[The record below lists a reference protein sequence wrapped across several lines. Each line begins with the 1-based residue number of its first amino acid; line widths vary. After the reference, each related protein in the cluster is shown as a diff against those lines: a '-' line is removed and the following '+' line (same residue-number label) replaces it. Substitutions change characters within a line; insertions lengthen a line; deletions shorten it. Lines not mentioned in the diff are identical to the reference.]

1 MYSMGFLCVC
11 IIQIILQFDILLT
24 FLSNLVHHNPMN
36 AKIDS
41 GTPPNKQQIN
51 VKQKSKKES
60 IVNRLTCA
68 TLEGVNAQV
77 IEVEATFTKGLPG
90 FAVVGLASSDIQEAK
105 ERTKSALLT
114 NDFVFPP
121 LKITVNLSPSDL
133 KKSGTHLDLAMAL
146 LIAMHKTVVEEEGL
160 FVFGE
165 LGLDGRV
172 KTSSML
178 FPLVLSLKEQ
188 GLIKR
193 AIVPKESIAYLS
205 HISGVDFIAV
215 ESLSEAIEILKSK
228 NFKANVQAFSYES
241 ESFMVKETPY
251 YFERKYESDFLDVK
265 GQSVAKRASLIA
277 AAGMHNFLMEGNPGC
292 GKSMIAK
299 RIKDILPPLF
309 EEEILSIA
317 KHQFL
322 DGVTPNFSALRP
334 IRSPHHTATSA
345 SIFGGGSS
353 VAKIGEVALAHK
365 GILFFDE
372 LPHFSK
378 AVLEALREP
387 LQDKKV
393 HIARVNAKIEYE
405 ADIMFVAAQNP
416 CPCGNLLSKSKSCRC
431 SEVEIKRYQNKLSD
445 PFLDRIDLFVVM
457 QEVNSMDKGDI
468 SSAQMHQEVLKAFK
482 IQKFRG
488 QSRLNGKL
496 TEEEIESYCLL
507 DSNASQII
515 ENAISKFG
523 LSHRSIASVKK
534 IGRTIADL
542 NGHKMIEK
550 SDILE
555 ALSYR
560 RR

>member
-1 MYSMGFLCVC
+1 
-11 IIQIILQFDILLT
+11 
-24 FLSNLVHHNPMN
+24 MN

-41 GTPPNKQQIN
+41 GTPPNKKQIN
-51 VKQKSKKES
+51 VKQKKES

-165 LGLDGRV
+165 LGLDGKV

-193 AIVPKESIAYLS
+193 AIVPKESITYLS

-215 ESLSEAIEILKSK
+215 ESLSEAIGILKSK
-228 NFKANVQAFSYES
+228 NYKANVQAFSYES
-241 ESFMVKETPY
+241 ESFTVKETPY
-251 YFERKYESDFLDVK
+251 YFERNYESDFIDVK

-378 AVLEALREP
+378 SVLEALREP

-416 CPCGNLLSKSKSCRC
+416 CPCGNLLSKIKSCRC

-457 QEVNSMDKGDI
+457 QEVDSADKGDI

-482 IQKFRG
+482 EQKHRG
-488 QSRLNGKL
+488 QVRLNGKL

-507 DSNASQII
+507 NSDASKIL

-542 NGHKMIEK
+542 NVHALIEK

>member
-1 MYSMGFLCVC
+1 MNPFIDIL
-11 IIQIILQFDILLT
+11 IILQFDIFYPLIV
-24 FLSNLVHHNPMN
+24 NIVHHLNMN
-36 AKIDS
+36 AIVDS
-41 GTPPNKQQIN
+41 GTPPKQIN
-51 VKQKSKKES
+51 NISKEKPKKEA
-60 IVNRLTCA
+60 IVNRLTSA
-68 TLEGVNAQV
+68 TLEGANAQV

-90 FAVVGLASSDIQEAK
+90 FSVVGLASSDIQEAK

-121 LKITVNLSPSDL
+121 LKITINLSPSDL

-146 LIAMHKTVVEEEGL
+146 LIAVHQRVVDEGGL

-165 LGLDGRV
+165 LGLDGKV

-193 AIVPKESIAYLS
+193 AIVPQEAMVYLS
-205 HISGVDFIAV
+205 HISGVDFIPVAT
-215 ESLSEAIEILKSK
+215 LKEAIRILKEK
-228 NFKANVQAFSYES
+228 DFKANQQAFSYDAK
-241 ESFMVKETPY
+241 SFVIDGVSY
-251 YFERKYESDFLDVK
+251 YYEERYGSDFKDVK
-265 GQSVAKRASLIA
+265 GQSLAKKGALIA

-299 RIKDILPPLF
+299 RIRDILPPLY

-322 DGVTPNFSALRP
+322 DGQTPDFSAVRP

-345 SIFGGGSS
+345 SIFGGGSIT
-353 VAKIGEVALAHK
+353 AKIGEVALAHK

-378 AVLEALREP
+378 SVLEALREP

-393 HIARVNAKIEYE
+393 HIARVNAKIAYE

-416 CPCGNLLSKSKSCRC
+416 CPCGNLLSKTKSCRC

-457 QEVNSMDKGDI
+457 QEVQSHDKADMT
-468 SSAQMHQEVLKAFK
+468 SAQMHTAVLHAFK
-482 IQKFRG
+482 MQKERG
-488 QSRLNGKL
+488 QQRLNGKL
-496 TEEEIESYCLL
+496 SEEEIERYCVL
-507 DSNASQII
+507 SEEASTILQS
-515 ENAISKFG
+515 AIHKFG

-534 IGRTIADL
+534 VGRTIADL
-542 NGHKMIEK
+542 NGHEKIEK

>member
-1 MYSMGFLCVC
+1 
-11 IIQIILQFDILLT
+11 
-24 FLSNLVHHNPMN
+24 MN
-36 AKIDS
+36 AKLDS
-41 GTPPNKQQIN
+41 GIPPQKEQNN
-51 VKQKSKKES
+51 VKQKKES

-90 FAVVGLASSDIQEAK
+90 FSVVGLASSDIQEAK

-165 LGLDGRV
+165 LGLDGKV

-193 AIVPKESIAYLS
+193 AIVPKESITYLS

-215 ESLSEAIEILKSK
+215 ETLSEAILLLKNK
-228 NFKANVQAFSYES
+228 NFKANVQAFSYQA
-241 ESFMVKETPY
+241 ESFSVEDTSY

-322 DGVTPNFSALRP
+322 DGVTPDFSALRP

-353 VAKIGEVALAHK
+353 MAKIGEVALAHK

-416 CPCGNLLSKSKSCRC
+416 CPCGNLLSKRKSCRC

-457 QEVNSMDKGDI
+457 QEVNSTDKGDI
-468 SSAQMHQEVLKAFK
+468 SSAQMHEAVLEAFK
-482 IQKFRG
+482 MQKRRG
-488 QSRLNGKL
+488 QCRLNGKL
-496 TEEEIESYCLL
+496 SEDEIESYCVLEG
-507 DSNASQII
+507 NAVKIL

-534 IGRTIADL
+534 IARTIADL
-542 NGHKMIEK
+542 NAHEKIEK